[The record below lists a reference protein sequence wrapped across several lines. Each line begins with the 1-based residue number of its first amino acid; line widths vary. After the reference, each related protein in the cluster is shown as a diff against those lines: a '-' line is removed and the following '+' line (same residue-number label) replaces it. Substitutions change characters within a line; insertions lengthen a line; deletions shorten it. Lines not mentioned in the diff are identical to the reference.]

1 MDDSKTPTPDSN
13 PVHEVQPKTAQ
24 GEPKTPAELYTEAD
38 RLREDARKLEAQA
51 IELDSPPLCREAA
64 TAIRNRN
71 GKVAV
76 FLGAGASKTFGFPL
90 TKDLLPIILR
100 RLITEQLFEDSRI
113 NNTVA
118 HANAD
123 DRALLKKALMSLC
136 PGLQVTQEFLTQNEF
151 RLPLVTSLLSMLDF
165 SLSAGQS
172 LVLGLTPERVKDARM
187 LLERAIYEAI
197 ERDKPDGQTYWS
209 ARTPNNLSTGLAKWV
224 NGLREASAV
233 GVITSNYDVALEKA
247 WGFDKGDRPSME
259 KLHLDFGFDWT
270 WPSDSYPEIIMRR
283 SVTPLRRLFKLHGS
297 TNWLRCGLCDRIYIN
312 PKVDIAVY
320 AYDRRA
326 GLANSCHCRHAKLEV
341 QIVSPSFVR
350 EMRAPNL
357 IAVWQRALDWLR
369 QADDWIIIGY
379 SFPDEDLNI
388 RSLFTRGLASRNRP
402 PHVTAIQYGKDEQTR
417 MRYEAFFPFGK
428 LEFLT
433 GGLAMFL
440 ENASVQAT
448 AQ

>member
-1 MDDSKTPTPDSN
+1 LDHKTPTIEPNPDQ
-13 PVHEVQPKTAQ
+13 PVGPSSPEALR
-24 GEPKTPAELYTEAD
+24 AEAH
-38 RLREDARKLEAQA
+38 RLREVAKQLDAKS
-51 IELDSPPLCREAA
+51 IEVDSPPLCREAA
-64 TAIRNRN
+64 TAISNRK

-100 RLITEQLFEDSRI
+100 RLITEQLFEDRRI
-113 NNTVA
+113 NYTVTN
-118 HANAD
+118 ANAE

-136 PGLQVTQEFLTQNEF
+136 PGLEMTEEFLEQNEL

-197 ERDKPDGQTYWS
+197 ERHKPAGQSFWS
-209 ARTPNNLSTGLAKWV
+209 PRAPNRQSTNLAKWV
-224 NGLREASAV
+224 NGLREDSTV

-247 WGFDKGDRPSME
+247 WGFDNDNRELME
-259 KLHLDFGFDWT
+259 KLKLDFGFDWT
-270 WPSDSYPEIIMRR
+270 WPSDDYPEIIMRR

-312 PKVDIAVY
+312 PQVDIAVY
-320 AYDRRA
+320 AYDRKA
-326 GLANSCHCRHAKLEV
+326 GLANSCHCGHAKLEV

-388 RSLFTRGLASRNRP
+388 RSLFTRGLASRADP
-402 PHVTAIQYGKDEQTR
+402 PHITAVQYGIDDQTR
-417 MRYEAFFPFGK
+417 MRYEAFFPSGR
-428 LEFLT
+428 LNFLT
-433 GGLAMFL
+433 GGLGMFL
-440 ENASVQAT
+440 EHTSV
-448 AQ
+448 